1 MDTHEN
7 ARCRAAIF
15 QSEAKERVLTPS
27 EMWGHAKCRVF
38 RRQVK
43 RVLRPS
49 IDARWVAVVRC
60 HAHFAR
66 YTSPWG
72 LIASL
77 WRRHLKIKTE
87 KSGRQRA
94 GSVQMKIWLPE
105 DLKNEFASL
114 CAVQGVCASVVLRG
128 LLAAYVQRAAG
139 AQHGH
144 APQR

>member
-1 MDTHEN
+1 MDTHQN
-7 ARCRAAIF
+7 ARRRAAIF
-15 QSEAKERVLTPS
+15 QSEADERVLTPS
-27 EMWGHAKCRVF
+27 ELWSDAKCRVF

-49 IDARWVAVVRC
+49 RDARWVPDAGR
-60 HAHFAR
+60 HAHSAR
-66 YTSPWG
+66 YTSMWG
-72 LIASL
+72 PIASL

-87 KSGRQRA
+87 KSSRHRA
-94 GSVQMKIWLPE
+94 GSVQMKVWVPE

-139 AQHGH
+139 IQHGQ
-144 APQR
+144 ATQR